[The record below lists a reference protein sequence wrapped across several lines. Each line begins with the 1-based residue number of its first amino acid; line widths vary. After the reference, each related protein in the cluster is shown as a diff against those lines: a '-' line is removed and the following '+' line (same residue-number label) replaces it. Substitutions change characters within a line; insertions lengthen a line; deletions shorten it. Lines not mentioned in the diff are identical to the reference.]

1 MTTTTPLK
9 TYEVS
14 WRVSL
19 MHDASMEV
27 KAPAGLS
34 EAELKSYI
42 RENYSCCNF
51 DIDYE
56 DPCDY
61 EMGLDELDIY
71 FDAEERD

>member
-9 TYEVS
+9 TYES
-14 WRVSL
+14 ARKVSL

-42 RENYSCCNF
+42 RDKNIHTAVLILITKIHY
-51 DIDYE
+51 DYE
-56 DPCDY
+56 I
-61 EMGLDELDIY
+61 GI
-71 FDAEERD
+71 